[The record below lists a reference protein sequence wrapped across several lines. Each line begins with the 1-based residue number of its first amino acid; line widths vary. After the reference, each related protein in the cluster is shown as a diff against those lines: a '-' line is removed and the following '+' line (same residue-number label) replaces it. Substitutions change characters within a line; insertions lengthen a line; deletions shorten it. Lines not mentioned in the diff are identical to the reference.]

1 MSGGGGSSSSD
12 WRGRGDGVGGG
23 DDNKCAIVERTI
35 LASPVP
41 ALVATLS
48 VGDLLSVQLEVNPR
62 KRVVVKNRLGQV
74 VGAIT
79 SVRLV
84 DIIEC
89 LESGFSYDGQVT
101 SISGG
106 RVGIEIRPHA

>member
-12 WRGRGDGVGGG
+12 WRGRGSGMG
-23 DDNKCAIVERTI
+23 DDDKCAIVERTI

-48 VGDLLSVQLEVNPR
+48 VGDLLSVELDVNPR
-62 KRVVVKNRLGQV
+62 KRVVVKNRLGKV
-74 VGAIT
+74 IGAIT

-89 LESGFSYDGQVT
+89 LESGHSYDGQVT

-106 RVGIEIRPHA
+106 RVGIEIRPHV